1 MRIPLPLLGLVLA
14 CACACHR
21 VEYRREY
28 DGVVP
33 GTHGDEAVAT
43 LIVDARTG
51 RPLHGATVRVVREV
65 VDPKER
71 IAPLVATFRADQYG
85 IVSTPW
91 DQRLFSCRWVFDDK
105 GHAATDRF
113 ADPGEL
119 VELRPGVTVRGQLFR
134 GQEPAAGVTI
144 EHFIGCPHGAVVR
157 TARTDAQGR
166 YRLRDVD
173 PHAYFL
179 WALLPD
185 ATAEMINPSLLA
197 RPGYYHAPIR
207 LRPGIT
213 VTGRVIDRRGVPLAE
228 VVVYTEQ
235 TPRGPKTITAQ
246 DGSFT
251 LLGVDPDA
259 EVKAARGTLDKLART
274 VPPTPTD
281 HPPDEEATGPRLV
294 ELYDDEFGFGRAV
307 EENDERKLPMPG
319 ELAFPPDATVEVY
332 DLRNGEWLRVGPKAY
347 LLQRGAYV
355 RLTADHGKLAKHARL
370 KGDGPWTLGWGTAT
384 LEFRGLPEGAVAIVD
399 GQLVRDPGVLGGLE
413 PGAHTLVIGAAGRA
427 PIAMRVLLEAETTR
441 RIDVDL
447 AIRSG
452 R

>member
-1 MRIPLPLLGLVLA
+1 VRNPVPLLGLVLA
-14 CACACHR
+14 ACACR
-21 VEYRREY
+21 VEYRRDY

-51 RPLHGATVRVVREV
+51 RPLPGATVRVVREV

-71 IAPLVATFRADQYG
+71 IAPVVATLHADQYG
-85 IVSTPW
+85 IAWTRW
-91 DQRLFSCRWVFDDK
+91 GKRFFDCRWVFDDE
-105 GHAATDRF
+105 GHAAADRF

-119 VELRPGVTVRGQLFR
+119 VELRPGVTVRGRLFR
-134 GQEPAAGVTI
+134 GQEPAAGATI

-185 ATAEMINPSLLA
+185 ATAEMINPRLLA
-197 RPGYYHAPIR
+197 RPGFLHAPIR

-213 VTGRVIDRRGVPLAE
+213 VTGRVIDGRGAPLGN

-235 TPRGPKTITAQ
+235 TPRGPKTATAP

-259 EVKAARGTLDKLART
+259 EVKAARGTFGALART
-274 VPPTPTD
+274 VPPSWPTD
-281 HPPDEEATGPRLV
+281 LEDEEPVGPRLV
-294 ELYDDEFGFGRAV
+294 DLDHDEFGFGRAV
-307 EENDERKLPMPG
+307 EENIPTPG
-319 ELAFPPDATVEVY
+319 ELAFPKDATVEVY
-332 DLRNGEWLRVGPKAY
+332 DLRDGEWIRVGPKAY
-347 LLQRGAYV
+347 LLQRGAYL
-355 RLTADHGKLAKHARL
+355 RLTADGKLAKHARL

-384 LEFRGLPEGAVAIVD
+384 LEFRGLPDGAVAIVD
-399 GQLVRDPGVLGGLE
+399 GQLVRNPGVLGGLE

-441 RIDVDL
+441 RIDADL
-447 AIRSG
+447 KRADRE
-452 R
+452 